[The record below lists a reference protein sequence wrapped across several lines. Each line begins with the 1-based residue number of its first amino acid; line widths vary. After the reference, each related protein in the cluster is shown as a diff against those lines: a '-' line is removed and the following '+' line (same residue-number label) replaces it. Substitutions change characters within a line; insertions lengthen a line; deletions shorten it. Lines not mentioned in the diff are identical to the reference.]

1 MIDKIFSALHLSPVV
16 SYFAWNYIRAFLWI
30 AATAFALDRGTRNPR
45 IARAFIGAHLVA
57 LGAGAATD
65 FFLVVYAPKSWQS
78 MDVLEWV
85 FTAPIAIFTIIS
97 LWIGNREKPIAVPD
111 VFMTLTPILMWAL
124 LVIYGWQK
132 HMWTCHVLG
141 AWFVSAA
148 SGGVD
153 LYARAGP
160 PWAARRS
167 YLTRLAGYVL
177 VVVTVYLVVPRT
189 E

>member
-1 MIDKIFSALHLSPVV
+1 MIDKVASALHLSDTFG
-16 SYFAWNYIRAFLWI
+16 YFAWNYLRAFLWI
-30 AATAFALDRGTRNPR
+30 AATAFALSRGTSAR

-57 LGAGAATD
+57 LGAGALTD

-97 LWIGNREKPIAVPD
+97 LWIGNREKEIVVPD
-111 VFMTLTPILMWAL
+111 VFMTLLPVVMWAF

-132 HMWTCHVLG
+132 HMWASHVLG

-153 LYARAGP
+153 LYVRAGP
-160 PWAARRS
+160 EWAGRRS

-177 VVVTVYLVVPRT
+177 VVMTVYLVVPRT